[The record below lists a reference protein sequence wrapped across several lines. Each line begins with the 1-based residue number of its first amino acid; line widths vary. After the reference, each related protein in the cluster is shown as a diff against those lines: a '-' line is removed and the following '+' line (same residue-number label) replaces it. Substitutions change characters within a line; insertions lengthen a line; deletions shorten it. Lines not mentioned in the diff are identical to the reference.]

1 MTYKVTRTVRFDER
15 LQELE
20 QETQNRVVRKLKE
33 FQKQLTDYGLD
44 PKHHNSTKFIA
55 DKSTW
60 RLRIGD
66 YRAFFDILED
76 EIKFTTVLPREQ
88 AYK

>member
-1 MTYKVTRTVRFDER
+1 MSYEVTRTERFDER

-20 QETQNRVVRKLKE
+20 EETQKRIIDKLKE
-33 FQKQLTDYGLD
+33 FQKQVNEYGVD

-55 DKSTW
+55 DSSTW

-66 YRAFFDILED
+66 YRAFFDILEE
-76 EIKFTTVLPREQ
+76 EIKFTTVLPRDE
-88 AYK
+88 AYR

>member
-1 MTYKVTRTVRFDER
+1 MSYSVTRTQRFDER
-15 LQELE
+15 LSDLE
-20 QETQNRVVRKLKE
+20 DEEKQRIIEKLKE
-33 FQKQLTDYGLD
+33 FQKQINDYGLD

-55 DKSTW
+55 EKSTW

-76 EIKFTTVLPREQ
+76 EIKFTTVLPRDQ
-88 AYK
+88 AYN

>member
-1 MTYKVTRTVRFDER
+1 MSFKVTITQRFDER

-20 QETQNRVVRKLKE
+20 PETRERIVSKLKE
-33 FQKQLTDYGLD
+33 FQKQINDYGLD

-66 YRAFFDILED
+66 YRAFFDINES
-76 EIKFTTVLPREQ
+76 EIKFTTVLPRDK
-88 AYK
+88 AYR

>member
-1 MTYKVTRTVRFDER
+1 MTYRVTRTERFDER

-20 QETQNRVVRKLKE
+20 PETQKRVITKLKE
-33 FQKQLTDYGLD
+33 FQTQLMDYGLD

-66 YRAFFDILED
+66 YRAFFDILEN
-76 EIKFTTVLPREQ
+76 EIKFTTVLPRDK

>member
-1 MTYKVTRTVRFDER
+1 MSFKVTRTKRFDER

-20 QETQNRVVRKLKE
+20 PETRERIVSKLKE
-33 FQKQLTDYGLD
+33 FQKQINDYGLD

-55 DKSTW
+55 DKSAW

-66 YRAFFDILED
+66 YRAFFDINES
-76 EIKFTTVLPREQ
+76 EIKFTTVLPRDK
-88 AYK
+88 AYR

>member
-1 MTYKVTRTVRFDER
+1 MKYNLTRTQKFDER
-15 LQELE
+15 LHELE
-20 QETQNRVVRKLKE
+20 SETQERIVSKLKE
-33 FQKQLTDYGLD
+33 FQKQLNDYGLD

-55 DKSTW
+55 EKSTW

-76 EIKFTTVLPREQ
+76 EIKFTTVLPRDN
-88 AYK
+88 AYR

>member
-1 MTYKVTRTVRFDER
+1 MSYKVTRTKRFDKR
-15 LQELE
+15 LQSLE
-20 QETQNRVVRKLKE
+20 PETRERIISKLK
-33 FQKQLTDYGLD
+33 D
-44 PKHHNSTKFIA
+44 IA

-76 EIKFTTVLPREQ
+76 EIKFTTVLPRDK
-88 AYK
+88 AYR

>member
-1 MTYKVTRTVRFDER
+1 MSYRVTRTQRFDER
-15 LQELE
+15 VQSLE
-20 QETQNRVVRKLKE
+20 AETRERIISKLKE
-33 FQKQLTDYGLD
+33 FQNQINDYSLD

-76 EIKFTTVLPREQ
+76 EIKFTTILPRDK
-88 AYK
+88 AYR

>member
-1 MTYKVTRTVRFDER
+1 MSYRVTRTSRFDER
-15 LQELE
+15 LEELE
-20 QETQNRVVRKLKE
+20 KEERKRVVSKLKE
-33 FQKQLTDYGLD
+33 FQKQIKDYGLD

-55 DKSTW
+55 EKSTW

-66 YRAFFDILED
+66 YRAFFDILENQ
-76 EIKFTTVLPREQ
+76 IKFTTILPRED